1 MEVVC
6 NGTSMA
12 VPHAVGAASLLWEM
26 DKDKTADFIKGLL
39 EASAKTVEDDGDEY
53 SYIDVEYAK
62 EIYDEYCEKYTAS
75 EDVEELN
82 ELYENDDEVEAYD
95 EAVTGSWS
103 KANHKAIVDYMY
115 YDVFGCHYDDVQI
128 VKLGAVAPDVHIPYS
143 VTKEMGMFHAKDEHN
158 YVRTCEYIMNMATH
172 CKKYGHNSTMSSNC
186 KPDNVKDP
194 DYTTIKSWLEPGDI
208 KAMLGT
214 QYEYNDYNASLVMLG
229 IAMHVMSDAYAH
241 QSRVVQ
247 DDGTLKKPEVND
259 NVNDGTKRYYYAKEA
274 CLNLWSNYYNNVKTT
289 GADFDG
295 NGKKFKLK
303 KLYTYSLESRNGK
316 SKSWYLF
323 DILKEYSC
331 GD

>member
-1 MEVVC
+1 VREHNEKEAYLQDNNLV
-6 NGTSMA
+6 
-12 VPHAVGAASLLWEM
+12 SL
-26 DKDKTADFIKGLL
+26 
-39 EASAKTVEDDGDEY
+39 
-53 SYIDVEYAK
+53 
-62 EIYDEYCEKYTAS
+62 
-75 EDVEELN
+75 ELTET
-82 ELYENDDEVEAYD
+82 ELKEVEKAVAVIEED
-95 EAVTGSWS
+95 ICVTG
-103 KANHKAIVDYMY
+103 
-115 YDVFGCHYDDVQI
+115 
-128 VKLGAVAPDVHIPYS
+128 
-143 VTKEMGMFHAKDEHN
+143 
-158 YVRTCEYIMNMATH
+158 
-172 CKKYGHNSTMSSNC
+172 NC

-194 DYTTIKSWLEPGDI
+194 DYITVKSWLEEGDI

-214 QYEYNDYNASLVMLG
+214 QYTYDDRNASLVMLG

-241 QSRVVQ
+241 QARVVQ
-247 DDGTLKKPEVND
+247 DDGTLKKPAVND
-259 NVNDGTKRYYYAKEA
+259 DVNDGTKRYYYAKEA